1 MQTTASRL
9 AKIITTYLGVPPD
22 QIIPS
27 ASFTEDFGADSL
39 EITELFMAIEQEFDL
54 EIRDEEIDR
63 ISTVSDAISM
73 LEKYTR
79 TANAN
84 VD

>member
-22 QIIPS
+22 QIVPS

-39 EITELFMAIEQEFDL
+39 EMTELFMAIEQEFDL
-54 EIRDEEIDR
+54 EIDDEEIDR
-63 ISTVSDAISM
+63 ILTVSDANSM

-79 TANAN
+79 AAKAN